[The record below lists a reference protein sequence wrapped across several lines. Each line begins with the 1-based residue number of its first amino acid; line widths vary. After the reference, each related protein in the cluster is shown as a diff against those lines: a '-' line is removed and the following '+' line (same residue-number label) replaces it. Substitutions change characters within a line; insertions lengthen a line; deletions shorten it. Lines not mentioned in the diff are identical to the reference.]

1 MDRTP
6 ALDSRSKLM
15 VLNDNSLRTI
25 CQKVKEL
32 NPKEIHLFKKI
43 LEKKTRNKINWQ
55 HNWRITVAR
64 DNKPPL
70 NLIHHTHNWL
80 IPDKFGATSYQFDIL
95 VPF

>member
-32 NPKEIHLFKKI
+32 NPKKIHLFKKI
-43 LEKKTRNKINWQ
+43 LEEKTRNIKKAQ
-55 HNWRITVAR
+55 HNWRYI
-64 DNKPPL
+64 
-70 NLIHHTHNWL
+70 
-80 IPDKFGATSYQFDIL
+80 
-95 VPF
+95 